1 MAKITYYTSAKQ
13 LDDSCKSGFAGR
25 MTTFETCGIDKTQ
38 TENKQPI
45 EATTIDLPTTD
56 IQLAEMVAVQSALE
70 HAISLGASS
79 GTRLSVWC
87 DNDTVVS
94 KIHNDMHDR
103 QDDFDAIKDEVV
115 QTIRMHLKRLGRKKG
130 WPIVQTR
137 TNTNSISKEITEAVG
152 FEETKNS
159 EALTAPGYDEPLE
172 IVAKLRERSKMKSQ

>member
-87 DNDTVVS
+87 DNDSVVS
-94 KIHNDMHDR
+94 KIHNDMAQREDN
-103 QDDFDAIKDEVV
+103 FDGVTDEVV

-152 FEETKNS
+152 GETQQDKPVM
-159 EALTAPGYDEPLE
+159 EDPLT
-172 IVAKLRERSKMKSQ
+172 IVAKLREASKKTQQQ

>member
-56 IQLAEMVAVQSALE
+56 IRLAEMVAVQSALE

-87 DNDTVVS
+87 DNESCVNA
-94 KIHNDMHDR
+94 IHNDMADR
-103 QDDFDAIKDEVV
+103 QDNFDGVTDEVV

-130 WPIVQTR
+130 WPIVQIR
-137 TNTNSISKEITEAVG
+137 TNTNSISKEIAQAVG
-152 FEETKNS
+152 EDEQEPTQIM
-159 EALTAPGYDEPLE
+159 EDPLT
-172 IVAKLRERSKMKSQ
+172 IVAKLREAQKQKA

>member
-56 IQLAEMVAVQSALE
+56 IRLAEMVAVQSALE

-87 DNDTVVS
+87 DNESCVNA
-94 KIHNDMHDR
+94 IHNDMAQREDN
-103 QDDFDAIKDEVV
+103 FDGVTDEVV
-115 QTIRMHLKRLGRKKG
+115 QTIRLHLKRLGRKKG

-137 TNTNSISKEITEAVG
+137 TNTNSISKEIAQAVG
-152 FEETKNS
+152 EDEQEDKPVM
-159 EALTAPGYDEPLE
+159 EDPLT
-172 IVAKLRERSKMKSQ
+172 IVAKLREANKKTQQQ

>member
-56 IQLAEMVAVQSALE
+56 IRLAEMVAVQSALE

-87 DNDTVVS
+87 DNESCVS
-94 KIHNDMHDR
+94 AIHNDMAEREDN
-103 QDDFDAIKDEVV
+103 FDGVTDEVV

-137 TNTNSISKEITEAVG
+137 TNTNSISKEIAQAVG
-152 FEETKNS
+152 EDEQEPTQIM
-159 EALTAPGYDEPLE
+159 EDPLT
-172 IVAKLRERSKMKSQ
+172 IVAKLREAQKQKV

>member
-45 EATTIDLPTTD
+45 EATTVELPTTD
-56 IQLAEMVAVQSALE
+56 IRLAEMVAVQSALE

-87 DNDTVVS
+87 DNDSVVTS
-94 KIHNDMHDR
+94 IHNDMAER
-103 QDDFDAIKDEVV
+103 QDNFDAVTDEVV
-115 QTIRMHLKRLGRKKG
+115 QTIRLHLKRLGRKKG
-130 WPIVQTR
+130 WPIVQIR
-137 TNTNSISKEITEAVG
+137 TNTNSISKEISEAVG
-152 FEETKNS
+152 VEQENATPVMDDP
-159 EALTAPGYDEPLE
+159 LT
-172 IVAKLRERSKMKSQ
+172 IVEKLRQANKNKSL

>member
-13 LDDSCKSGFAGR
+13 LDDSCKAGFAGR

-45 EATTIDLPTTD
+45 DANTIDLPTTD

-87 DNDTVVS
+87 ENENCVS
-94 KIHNDMHDR
+94 AIHNDMAEREDN
-103 QDDFDAIKDEVV
+103 FDAVTNEVV

-130 WPIVQTR
+130 WPIVQIR
-137 TNTNSISKEITEAVG
+137 TNTNSICKEITQAVG

-159 EALTAPGYDEPLE
+159 EALVAPAYDEPLE
-172 IVAKLRERSKMKSQ
+172 IVAKLREANKKKS

>member
-56 IQLAEMVAVQSALE
+56 IRLAEMVAVQSALE

-87 DNDTVVS
+87 DNESCVNA
-94 KIHNDMHDR
+94 IHNDMAQREDN
-103 QDDFDAIKDEVV
+103 FDGVTDEVV
-115 QTIRMHLKRLGRKKG
+115 QTIRLHLKRLGRKKG
-130 WPIVQTR
+130 WPIVQVR
-137 TNTNSISKEITEAVG
+137 TNTNSISKEIAQAVG
-152 FEETKNS
+152 EDEQEDKPVM
-159 EALTAPGYDEPLE
+159 EDPLT
-172 IVAKLRERSKMKSQ
+172 IVAKLREANKKTQQQ

>member
-13 LDDSCKSGFAGR
+13 LDDSCKAGFAGR

-45 EATTIDLPTTD
+45 DANTIDLPTTD

-87 DNDTVVS
+87 ENENCVS
-94 KIHNDMHDR
+94 AIHNDMAHR
-103 QDDFDAIKDEVV
+103 DDNFDGVTDEVV

-130 WPIVQTR
+130 WPIVQVR

-152 FEETKNS
+152 GETQQDKPVM
-159 EALTAPGYDEPLE
+159 EDPLT
-172 IVAKLRERSKMKSQ
+172 IVAKLREANKKTQQQ

>member
-87 DNDTVVS
+87 DNDSVVS
-94 KIHNDMHDR
+94 KIHNDMAQREDN
-103 QDDFDAIKDEVV
+103 FDGVTEEVV

-152 FEETKNS
+152 GETLQDKPVM
-159 EALTAPGYDEPLE
+159 EDPLT
-172 IVAKLRERSKMKSQ
+172 IVAKLREASKKTQQQ

>member
-25 MTTFETCGIDKTQ
+25 MTTFETCGIDKST

-45 EATTIDLPTTD
+45 DANTIELPTTD

-87 DNDTVVS
+87 ENQDVVTN
-94 KIHNDMHDR
+94 IHNDMVER
-103 QDDFDAIKDEVV
+103 QDNFDAVTDEVV
-115 QTIRMHLKRLGRKKG
+115 QTIRLHLKRLGRKKG

-137 TNTNSISKEITEAVG
+137 TNTNSISKEITQAVG

-159 EALTAPGYDEPLE
+159 EAYNAPGYDDPLE
-172 IVAKLRERSKMKSQ
+172 IVAKLREANKNKS

>member
-45 EATTIDLPTTD
+45 EATTIELPTTD

-87 DNDTVVS
+87 DNDSVVS
-94 KIHNDMHDR
+94 KIHNDMAQREDN
-103 QDDFDAIKDEVV
+103 FDGVTEEVV

-152 FEETKNS
+152 GETLQDKPVM
-159 EALTAPGYDEPLE
+159 EDPLT
-172 IVAKLRERSKMKSQ
+172 IVAKLREASKKTQQQ